1 MSAART
7 AATAAAAETLCS
19 EVSRLA
25 AEHGDGSLGSRVD
38 LHRVWVFRDRVVV
51 LDYLVHGGAV
61 AFDVIPD
68 EGGDEWRLV
77 VHARHSVDR
86 PQVAALGLP
95 PAARP
100 DRFRVGSPIRA
111 ADDTQRAS
119 LADVVLSRCRGVLDK
134 LTAVGPAP
142 QTSRLLDAL
151 GVSDPLVVV
160 DVGANPLE
168 LPAYTRLLGMGVCR
182 VVGFE
187 PQPEAFARL
196 QGRDPQREQYFPH
209 AIGSPGQHQLRI
221 YEGSGFA
228 STYAIDETSIDF
240 IANERWRDGTRLRE
254 TIDLELT
261 ALDDVPDLPAFDLLK
276 IDVQG
281 GELAVF
287 ESGRRSLSSALCV
300 IPEVSFF
307 PLYDGA
313 PSFADVHQELV
324 AQGFALHKFM
334 FQKSVHLHG
343 SQSGEESVR
352 ASRSQLVDGD
362 AVYLRD
368 LRGLADFSSV
378 QVAKLVLLATYV
390 FDSPDLAVRGLD
402 ELVRR
407 GEVSK
412 KVVKQYVGQRYV

>member
-7 AATAAAAETLCS
+7 ATTAAAAQALCS
-19 EVSRLA
+19 ELGGLA
-25 AEHGDGSLGSRVD
+25 AQPQEGSLPSRVD
-38 LHRVWVFRDRVVV
+38 LHRVWVFRTRVVV
-51 LDYLVHGGAV
+51 LDYLVHGGPV
-61 AFDVIPD
+61 AFDVVPD
-68 EGGDEWRLV
+68 ESGQAWRVV
-77 VHARHSVDR
+77 VHARNPVDR

-100 DRFRVGSPIRA
+100 HRFRVGPPIPTTDEARG
-111 ADDTQRAS
+111 AS
-119 LADVVLSRCRGVLDK
+119 LAEVVLDRCHGVLDA
-134 LTAVGPAP
+134 LAALGPAA
-142 QTSRLLDAL
+142 QTRRLLDAL
-151 GVSDPLVVV
+151 GVSQPLVVV

-187 PQPEAFARL
+187 PQPEAFAQL
-196 QGRDPQREQYFPH
+196 QGRDPAREQYFPH
-209 AIGSPGQHQLRI
+209 AIGSPGRHELRI
-221 YEGSGFA
+221 YQGSGFA
-228 STYAIDETSIDF
+228 STYAVDQTSIDF

-287 ESGRRSLSSALCV
+287 ESGRRSLASALCI

-343 SQSGEESVR
+343 SQSDEESLR
-352 ASRSQLVDGD
+352 GSRSQLIDGD

-368 LRGLADFSSV
+368 LRGLADFPSL

>member
-1 MSAART
+1 M
-7 AATAAAAETLCS
+7 
-19 EVSRLA
+19 
-25 AEHGDGSLGSRVD
+25 
-38 LHRVWVFRDRVVV
+38 
-51 LDYLVHGGAV
+51 
-61 AFDVIPD
+61 
-68 EGGDEWRLV
+68 
-77 VHARHSVDR
+77 
-86 PQVAALGLP
+86 
-95 PAARP
+95 
-100 DRFRVGSPIRA
+100 GSPIRA

-168 LPAYTRLLGMGVCR
+168 LPAYTRLLGMGVGR

-313 PSFADVHQELV
+313 PSFADVHQELG